1 MSKLEAVAELG
12 VDGPVLAAIA
22 DRPWVS
28 LGDGLDIKVLRYS
41 RVTGEWALY
50 VRMQPGAKII
60 PHKHLSAGEYFVTKG
75 ELLYDVGSA
84 PAGTYGY
91 ESLGEVH
98 SEARAERETEYLF
111 LGRGAVAYPGAD
123 GRIDFVLDVDFLRAL
138 VSGRGQPSVTE
149 RSAAEKAA

>member
-1 MSKLEAVAELG
+1 MSKPEAVTTLG

-22 DRPWVS
+22 TQPWVP
-28 LGDGLDIKVLRYS
+28 LGDGIAIKVLRYS

-50 VRMQPGAKII
+50 VRMQPGSKIVT
-60 PHKHLSAGEYFVTKG
+60 HKHLAAGEFFVTKG

-91 ESLGEVH
+91 EALGEVH

-123 GRIDFVLDVDFLRAL
+123 GRIDFVLDVDYLREL
-138 VSGRGQPSVTE
+138 VAGQSKQSVTE
-149 RSAAEKAA
+149 KAA